1 LISGDAIFKLSLY
14 FFIFEMYYVQVKLES
29 STKLEFHEN
38 KGRVKRTKLFVMLG
52 YGAIEYPLSTF
63 TYVYT
68 KVGDGSSFEDRTFVI
83 TMLAITR
90 TLLIV
95 IEPYMYYVF
104 LKLLTYFFR

>member
-1 LISGDAIFKLSLY
+1 MISGDAIFKLSLY
-14 FFIFEMYYVQVKLES
+14 FFIFEMYFVHTKLES
-29 STKLEFHEN
+29 TTQQEFQESEH
-38 KGRVKRTKLFVMLG
+38 RVKRSKLFVMIG

-68 KVGDGSSFEDRTFVI
+68 KVGDRGSSDNRTFVI

-90 TLLIV
+90 TLLII

-104 LKLLTYFFR
+104 LKLLAYFFR